1 MQIKHIGYF
10 IVRAFFISAMAII
23 AGCGQA
29 GVSSSAPSEGPAEVL
44 KKFYGYIEEA
54 KLKGGPSPARE
65 AFKLID
71 AEHSQLIVEQFLEVV
86 KKYPPDFQ
94 VEVGEAEINGN
105 GTQATVAIS
114 YKMASSFGGHYTVNE
129 VIPLTLDKKTNSWK
143 VDFTG
148 ETDDMD
154 REAVTKNYKE
164 MAHQGK

>member
-1 MQIKHIGYF
+1 MRIQHIGSF
-10 IVRAFFISAMAII
+10 ICSIVIILAMSAIV
-23 AGCGQA
+23 GCGQTEM
-29 GVSSSAPSEGPAEVL
+29 SNTAPSEGPAEVL

-54 KLKGGPSPARE
+54 KLKGGSSPARE

-71 AEHSQLIVEQFLEVV
+71 AEHSQLIVEQFLEVI

-94 VEVGEAEINGN
+94 VAIGEAEINGE
-105 GTQATVAIS
+105 QAMVAIS

-129 VIPLTLDKKTNSWK
+129 LIPLILDKKTNAWM

-164 MAHQGK
+164 VAHQEK